1 MTLESDAKFNE
12 IKLNCALTN
21 NEELGT
27 FLSKHLKV
35 SKLGL

>member
-1 MTLESDAKFNE
+1 MALESDAKFKE
-12 IKLNCALTN
+12 IKLTCALKN

-27 FLSKHLKV
+27 FSSKHLKV